1 VSAFRRVLRR
11 PLGAAGLVVLLVL
24 TIASIAAPWVAPFDP
39 NAIDL
44 RAMQQPPGGEHLLGT
59 DDLGRDVLTRVLY
72 AGRVSLALAALVT
85 GFAVLIGC
93 TLGALAG
100 FHGGWIDRLVS
111 LAADSMLSVPALGL
125 AMVAGAILRPNV
137 LTLAVVLA
145 LVTWPDLARI
155 TRAQVLT
162 LRERTYAEAAQALGN
177 GPSRILFRHL
187 LPNALAPLVVAATLL
202 SANVLLIESAL
213 SFLGYGMRPPTPSWG
228 GMLFEAQAFYRQS
241 PWLAVVPGVTI
252 TLTVTAINLLGDAMR
267 EASGGRGP
275 A

>member
-1 VSAFRRVLRR
+1 MTAVRGLLRR
-11 PLGAAGLVVLLVL
+11 PLGAAGLVVLVL
-24 TIASIAAPWVAPFDP
+24 LALASLAAPAIAPYDP
-39 NAIDL
+39 TAVNL
-44 RAMQQPPGGEHLLGT
+44 RAMQQPPGPEHLLGT
-59 DDLGRDVLTRVLY
+59 DDLGRDVLSRLLY
-72 AGRVSLALAALVT
+72 AGRVSLSLAALVT

-93 TLGALAG
+93 GLGALAG
-100 FHGGWIDRLVS
+100 FHGRWIDRLVS

-125 AMVAGAILRPNV
+125 AMVAGAIVRPNV
-137 LTLAVVLA
+137 LTLSVVLA

-155 TRAQVLT
+155 TRAQILT

-177 GPSRILFRHL
+177 APGRILFRHL

-241 PWLAVVPGVTI
+241 PWLAVVPGLAI
-252 TLTVTAINLLGDAMR
+252 TLTVMAINLLGDALR
-267 EASGGRGP
+267 DAGGGQR
-275 A
+275 